1 MLTIFLGIIYMNQYI
16 LNYTIEKVLENIPS
30 KEQKLL
36 AKYTNLSFDKKESE
50 YLWKR
55 VNDHKWY
62 ISERLGRDIGLK
74 VAAIDFIENFYEPKK
89 VKSKNT
95 NIYSLI
101 YQYFTS
107 KSKNPAY

>member
-1 MLTIFLGIIYMNQYI
+1 MNHYI
-16 LNYTIEKVLENIPS
+16 LDYTIEKVLENIPS

-36 AKYTNLSFDKKESE
+36 AKFTNQSFDKKEAE

-62 ISERLGRDIGLK
+62 VSEKLGRDIGLK
-74 VAAIDFIENFYEPKK
+74 VAAIDFIENIYEPKQIK
-89 VKSKNT
+89 ASKNLYT
-95 NIYSLI
+95 LI

-107 KSKNPAY
+107 KSNNPAY